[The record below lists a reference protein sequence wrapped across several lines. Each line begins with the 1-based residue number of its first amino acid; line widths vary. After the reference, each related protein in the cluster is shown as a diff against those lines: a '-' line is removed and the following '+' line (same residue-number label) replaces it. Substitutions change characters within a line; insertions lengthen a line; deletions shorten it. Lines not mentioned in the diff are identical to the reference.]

1 MDSQTTIAAIS
12 TPLSPAGIGMVRL
25 SGPHALDIA
34 QRLVRPADPK
44 RSPASLPGYSGLY
57 GRVYDQDGE
66 FDEAVVFVY
75 RAPKSYTGEDVAEV
89 CCHGGAYLLRRTL
102 SRCFQLGASPAGPGE
117 FTKRAF
123 LNGKLSLTQ
132 AEAVAGLIAAQGSQ
146 SVTAALAARDG
157 ALQQRIER
165 IAQNL
170 VHLSASLAAWIDYPD
185 EEQDAVFGEQLAA
198 QMRKER
204 QELHGL
210 LEGYER
216 GRLFRDGI
224 VTAIVGKPNVGKSTL
239 MNLLAGRQKSIVTA
253 IPGTTRDVVE
263 SRVML
268 GDILLELA
276 DTAGIRE
283 TDDPVEAAGV
293 DLARSTARTA
303 QLVLVVLDSTDRLQD
318 EDRKILE
325 ELSGKPAIAVI
336 NKTDAGQNIAPQ
348 EVFPY
353 VRETVAMS
361 AQSGDGVQQLEEA
374 VLRVMELDQLTP
386 GQDLLIS
393 ERQLLC
399 AQAAHDQLAEALEAL
414 ENGMTFDAI
423 NVCLDCALDELL
435 VLTGQRA
442 SEAVVD
448 EVFSKFCVGK

>member
-25 SGPHALDIA
+25 SGPRALEIA
-34 QRLVRPADPK
+34 QQLVRPVDP
-44 RSPASLPGYSGLY
+44 RRTPAALPGYSGLY
-57 GRVYDQDGE
+57 GRVYDEDGE
-66 FDEAVVFVY
+66 FDEAVVFIY

-102 SRCFQLGASPAGPGE
+102 RRCFHFGASPAGPGE

-146 SVTAALAARDG
+146 SAAAALAARDG
-157 ALQQRIER
+157 ALQQKIEQ
-165 IAQNL
+165 IAGRL
-170 VHLSASLAAWIDYPD
+170 THLSASLAAWIDYPD
-185 EEQDAVFGEQLAA
+185 EEQDAVFQEQLEAGL
-198 QMRKER
+198 R
-204 QELHGL
+204 QELRELQGL
-210 LEGYER
+210 LVGYER

-239 MNLLAGRQKSIVTA
+239 MNLLSGRQKSIVTE

-263 SRVML
+263 SRVLL

-293 DLARSTARTA
+293 NLARSTAKQA
-303 QLVLVVLDSTDRLQD
+303 QLILVVLDSTDRLQN

-325 ELSGKPAIAVI
+325 ELFGKPAIAVI

-348 EVFPY
+348 EVAPF

-361 AQSGDGVQQLEEA
+361 ARDGDGIEALRQA
-374 VLRVMELDQLTP
+374 VLRVMELEHLTP

-393 ERQLLC
+393 ERQRCC

-414 ENGMTFDAI
+414 KNGMTLDAI

-435 VLTGQRA
+435 MLTGQRA